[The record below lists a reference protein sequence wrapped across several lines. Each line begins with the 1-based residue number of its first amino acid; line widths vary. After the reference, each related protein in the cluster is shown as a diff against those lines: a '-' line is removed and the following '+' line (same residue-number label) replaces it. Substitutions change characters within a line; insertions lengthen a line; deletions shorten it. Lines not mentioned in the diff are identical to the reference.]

1 MADTIISMQPA
12 ALDRE
17 TAAAY
22 VGLSV
27 TTMEAEAQAGRFP
40 KPRLASARRVVW
52 LREELDAHLRALP
65 VSTIRPGP
73 GKAGRHAA
81 ADPTSPRAANDSSNR
96 VAGGIS

>member
-1 MADTIISMQPA
+1 MPYIMNDKTQPARAAAITLQPA

-40 KPRLASARRVVW
+40 KPRQATARRVVW
-52 LREELDAHLRALP
+52 LRADLDAYLQALP
-65 VSTIRPGP
+65 VSKIKPGP
-73 GKAGRHAA
+73 GRQAA
-81 ADPTSPRAANDSSNR
+81 PAAPTAA
-96 VAGGIS
+96 

>member
-1 MADTIISMQPA
+1 MAETIIALQPA

-27 TTMEAEAQAGRFP
+27 TTMEAQAQAGQFP
-40 KPRLASARRVVW
+40 LPRQIGARRVVW

-73 GKAGRHAA
+73 GRQVAAG
-81 ADPTSPRAANDSSNR
+81 
-96 VAGGIS
+96 

>member
-1 MADTIISMQPA
+1 MNPTVIIHPA

-27 TTMEAEAQAGRFP
+27 TTMESEAQAGRFP
-40 KPRLASARRVVW
+40 RPRQIGARRVVW

-65 VSTIRPGP
+65 VSTIKPGP
-73 GKAGRHAA
+73 GRQAA
-81 ADPTSPRAANDSSNR
+81 QAAQKE
-96 VAGGIS
+96 A

>member
-1 MADTIISMQPA
+1 MSPTVTIHPA

-17 TAAAY
+17 NAAAY

-40 KPRLASARRVVW
+40 KPRQIGARRVVW

-65 VSTIRPGP
+65 VSTIKPGP
-73 GKAGRHAA
+73 GRPAA
-81 ADPTSPRAANDSSNR
+81 PVAPTGA
-96 VAGGIS
+96 

>member
-1 MADTIISMQPA
+1 VIPTIIIQPA

-27 TTMEAEAQAGRFP
+27 TTMESQAQAGLFP
-40 KPRLASARRVVW
+40 QPRQIGARRVVW

-73 GKAGRHAA
+73 GRQAAPAA
-81 ADPTSPRAANDSSNR
+81 APSA
-96 VAGGIS
+96 

>member
-1 MADTIISMQPA
+1 MAETIISIQPA

-40 KPRLASARRVVW
+40 KPRQIGARRVVW

-65 VSTIRPGP
+65 VSTIKPGP
-73 GKAGRHAA
+73 GRQAPQAGSTAR
-81 ADPTSPRAANDSSNR
+81 
-96 VAGGIS
+96 